1 MIPIQ
6 VTSHAL
12 RCIDKAG
19 GLDNYVLN
27 TRAEKMMSTKG
38 LELKEKIMR
47 ALLKVEVDGG
57 VGEDPRN
64 DSFPPPPQK

>member
-38 LELKEKIMR
+38 LELKEKMMR
-47 ALLKVEVDGG
+47 ALLVEVEG
-57 VGEDPRN
+57 VGEEPRRE
-64 DSFPPPPQK
+64 

>member
-38 LELKEKIMR
+38 LELKEKMMR
-47 ALLKVEVDGG
+47 ALLVEVDG
-57 VGEDPRN
+57 VGEEPRRA
-64 DSFPPPPQK
+64 PPPPRRE